1 MSRDRNLWVI
11 PKMFSFNLV
20 DLLGASICSQSGRNG
35 GIGRKAARPGMIL
48 GRWAAVLAG
57 LLLAVSVA
65 RLSAQ
70 EKPIPQGGVF
80 DPNSGAGV
88 SDVARQEKSLPQDE
102 VLELPSRAIP
112 LETILPVPENLLPEK
127 APSASAWQLLP
138 VGPGPKEK
146 SPSANRDAGSG
157 VGDQQPVP
165 VQWVVGVT
173 PDGQSDETRA
183 QLAVQIVP
191 PPSASPGENSP
202 RQPAPEEKVL
212 PGALRYR
219 LQKAPAAAPEAF
231 QWKQL
236 GPASL
241 GLWEGK
247 MPVLVYNHGP
257 ITNPSVP
264 AKDHRRTRA
273 CYVHPLYGLQ
283 GEVLTDDFPKDHYH
297 HHGVFWAWPHM
308 VIEGKEHDL
317 WAGATIRQE
326 FVRWLARQSG
336 PVCAVL
342 GVENGWYVAGKKVM
356 VERIWFWVY
365 RTVPGR
371 HRSIDIALYLEP
383 TDQPVT
389 LWGAPEKSYGGLT
402 VRFAPS
408 ARPQTQITVPTGRT
422 TEDLLDTRLKWA
434 DFTSQMLG
442 SSFRSGAA
450 ILIHPQHPD
459 YPPTWLTR
467 HYGAMCVGWPGV
479 RPKTLHPGQPVRLPY
494 RLWIHPGPVELE
506 ELTAAYEAFCAAA
519 EQVRWMRP

>member
-1 MSRDRNLWVI
+1 
-11 PKMFSFNLV
+11 
-20 DLLGASICSQSGRNG
+20 
-35 GIGRKAARPGMIL
+35 
-48 GRWAAVLAG
+48 
-57 LLLAVSVA
+57 
-65 RLSAQ
+65 
-70 EKPIPQGGVF
+70 
-80 DPNSGAGV
+80 
-88 SDVARQEKSLPQDE
+88 
-102 VLELPSRAIP
+102 
-112 LETILPVPENLLPEK
+112 
-127 APSASAWQLLP
+127 
-138 VGPGPKEK
+138 
-146 SPSANRDAGSG
+146 
-157 VGDQQPVP
+157 
-165 VQWVVGVT
+165 
-173 PDGQSDETRA
+173 
-183 QLAVQIVP
+183 
-191 PPSASPGENSP
+191 
-202 RQPAPEEKVL
+202 
-212 PGALRYR
+212 
-219 LQKAPAAAPEAF
+219 
-231 QWKQL
+231 
-236 GPASL
+236 
-241 GLWEGK
+241 

-257 ITNPSVP
+257 ITHPSVP

-297 HHGVFWAWPHM
+297 HHGVFWAWPHI

-326 FVRWLARQSG
+326 FVRWLARESG
-336 PVCAVL
+336 LVCAVL

-356 VERIWFWVY
+356 VERIWFWVF

-408 ARPQTQITVPTGRT
+408 SRQETQITVPTGRT
-422 TEDLLDTRLKWA
+422 TDDLLNTRLKWA
-434 DFTSQMLG
+434 DFTSKMLG
-442 SSFRSGAA
+442 SPLRSGAA

-506 ELTAAYEAFCAAA
+506 ELTAAYQAFCAAA
-519 EQVRWMRP
+519 EQVRWTGQ